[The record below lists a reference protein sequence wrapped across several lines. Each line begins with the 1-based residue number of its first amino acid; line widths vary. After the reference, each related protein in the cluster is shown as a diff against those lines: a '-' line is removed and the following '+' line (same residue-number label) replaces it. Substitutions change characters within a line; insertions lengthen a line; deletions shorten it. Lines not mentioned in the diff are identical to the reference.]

1 MTKSHLLGTAA
12 VYSPPDDMASG
23 VEEAEDN
30 SPQYASEPET
40 PSRARELHAADTRQ
54 TGLAERSSSGVARK
68 GHPQARAPP
77 LQHRSGAYSVA
88 SFCEAHGFSVPMLYK
103 LWARGEGPA
112 IMKVGVR
119 TLISFEAADRW
130 VRERER
136 ATKQLK
142 TG

>member
-1 MTKSHLLGTAA
+1 MTKSYLLGTAA

-23 VEEAEDN
+23 VEEAED
-30 SPQYASEPET
+30 SPPPTSEPKT
-40 PSRARELHAADTRQ
+40 PSRARELHAADTREA
-54 TGLAERSSSGVARK
+54 GLAERLSSGVARK

-77 LQHRSGAYSVA
+77 LQHRGGAYSVA
-88 SFCEAHGFSVPMLYK
+88 AFCEAHGFSVPMLYK

-130 VRERER
+130 RRDRER
-136 ATKQLK
+136 ATRQLK